1 MKEFNFNL
9 QRFDD
14 EPTTYTLTAYKD
26 AGVTSVTASKDSGI
40 ADKEEVT
47 LTIVMASGYELA
59 DIEVVSGGCTVNM
72 STKKVKINAANGVVY
87 VKSKSSTL
95 YKVVET
101 TKYSVNGV
109 SNVLTRN
116 MKLKVTA
123 NGSVYD
129 VECEGTSLASVNADI
144 IAQLVK
150 DGALVKM

>member
-1 MKEFNFNL
+1 MKKLDFNL

-14 EPTTYTLTAYKD
+14 PTYTLTVYKD
-26 AGVTSVTASKDSGI
+26 AHITTATASKDSGI
-40 ADKEEVT
+40 AANEEVT
-47 LTIVMASGYELA
+47 LTIVPASGYELA
-59 DIEVVSGGCTVNM
+59 DIEVVSGGCEVNM
-72 STKKVKINAANGVVY
+72 TTKKVKIKSANGVVF
-87 VKSKSSTL
+87 VKSKSATT

-101 TKYSVNGV
+101 TIYNINGTKGKL
-109 SNVLTRN
+109 SRN